1 MQIAFK
7 YENTYLTSKNDD
19 LFLTADSLIRLNIIT
34 GSQQN
39 VKPASY
45 SKIYM
50 DKSFVEAALYPLV
63 DPFSDR
69 IISHKDSLKL
79 IRDKLNFTTVICF
92 LFARNINLP
101 STNENMDYIYHGF
114 ALKHTNSTDVIIGSN
129 EKCLTPTNK
138 CFVKDPNDVINV

>member
-1 MQIAFK
+1 MQIAYK
-7 YENTYLTSKNDD
+7 YKNTYLTSKNDD
-19 LFLTADSLIRLNIIT
+19 LFLTVDSLIRLNIIT

-69 IISHKDSLKL
+69 IPQ
-79 IRDKLNFTTVICF
+79 RF
-92 LFARNINLP
+92 L
-101 STNENMDYIYHGF
+101 
-114 ALKHTNSTDVIIGSN
+114 
-129 EKCLTPTNK
+129 
-138 CFVKDPNDVINV
+138 

>member
-39 VKPASY
+39 VKPTSY

-50 DKSFVEAALYPLV
+50 DKSFVEVALIQ
-63 DPFSDR
+63 FNDR
-69 IISHKDSLKL
+69 IISHKDFC
-79 IRDKLNFTTVICF
+79 RTF
-92 LFARNINLP
+92 LDQIHPFQDGNG
-101 STNENMDYIYHGF
+101 STCKSFIFDQ
-114 ALKHTNSTDVIIGSN
+114 K
-129 EKCLTPTNK
+129 K
-138 CFVKDPNDVINV
+138 